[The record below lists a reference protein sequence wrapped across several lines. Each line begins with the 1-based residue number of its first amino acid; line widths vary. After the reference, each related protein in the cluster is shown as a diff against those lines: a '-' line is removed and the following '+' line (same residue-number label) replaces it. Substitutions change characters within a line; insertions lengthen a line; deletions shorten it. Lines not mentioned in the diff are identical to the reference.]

1 MSSNVIGLRPA
12 YLLVRVTGERG
23 RVSTTHVASP
33 PALAVEVA
41 LAVRHAPSE
50 LTFDG
55 SWKRWARER
64 LRASTPTAKPLDV
77 IELAAWGNR
86 LIYESR
92 PIAPYFLQAAAPLR
106 GYERRRGPVPG
117 VHKLHSYRFYRHPST
132 VAERRINQAPVDA
145 GEPAARTRRNGANL
159 PSDRDDFHRCI
170 ERTWKAQHKGT
181 KQWDRPLLAR

>member
-1 MSSNVIGLRPA
+1 VSSNVIGLRPA

-23 RVSTTHVASP
+23 RVSTTHVASL

-41 LAVRHAPSE
+41 LAVRQAPSE
-50 LTFDG
+50 LTFNAA
-55 SWKRWARER
+55 WKRWARER

-92 PIAPYFLQAAAPLR
+92 PIAPYFRQAAAPLR

-117 VHKLHSYRFYRHPST
+117 VHKLHSYRFHCRPAT
-132 VAERRINQAPVDA
+132 AAERRINQPTVDTC
-145 GEPAARTRRNGANL
+145 EPAARACRRGASL
-159 PSDRDDFHRCI
+159 PSDRDDSSRCI
-170 ERTWKAQHKGT
+170 ERNWKAQHKGC
-181 KQWDRPLLAR
+181 KQWDRPQLSR